1 MARGGSRPGAGPPKG
16 AVNRSS
22 LAIIEAA
29 NSGGEMPIEY
39 MLRVMRDEDAPDARR
54 DLMARLA
61 GAYLHSRIA
70 ALPVADEEDNPEARS
85 EMEAAEVHVPTNEPG
100 GARE

>member
-1 MARGGSRPGAGPPKG
+1 MARGGSRPGAGRPKG
-16 AVNRSS
+16 SISRST
-22 LAIIEAA
+22 LAILEAA

-70 ALPVADEEDNPEARS
+70 ALPLGSEEGDLQPPPDSEGGEAQTS
-85 EMEAAEVHVPTNEPG
+85 NGTG
-100 GARE
+100 GAQE